1 MGRVAD
7 PIELT
12 PEDRAVLE
20 RWVRSSTCEQRR
32 AERARIVLAAADG
45 ASNEAIAERLGLV
58 RQTVAKWRGRF
69 VTLGVDGLEDAP
81 RPGRPPVYTHDDR
94 LRIVTAVTE
103 EPPEPD
109 SHWTVRAVAAKLAS
123 EVGISASQVWRILDD
138 LDLKPWQTRSWLTSH
153 DPAFWDKAADVCGL
167 YLDPPDNA
175 LVLSVDEKTGMQ
187 AKSRVNPTKPA
198 QPGLT
203 ERREFEYR
211 RHGTAA
217 LFAALDVHSGEVIH
231 DTKERNRSQ
240 DFIEFLELLDAHTP
254 AELTLHLVLDN
265 GSSHASKQTKT
276 WLAAHSDRFVVHHTP
291 THASWLNQ
299 IELFFSIL
307 GRRLLKRGEFESV
320 DDLVNRISGFI
331 TDYNRTAK
339 PFKWTYQGKP
349 LKAA

>member
-1 MGRVAD
+1 
-7 PIELT
+7 
-12 PEDRAVLE
+12 
-20 RWVRSSTCEQRR
+20 
-32 AERARIVLAAADG
+32 
-45 ASNEAIAERLGLV
+45 
-58 RQTVAKWRGRF
+58 
-69 VTLGVDGLEDAP
+69 
-81 RPGRPPVYTHDDR
+81 VYTHDDR

-103 EPPEPD
+103 EPPDPD
-109 SHWTVRAVAAKLAS
+109 SHWTVRAVADKLAS

-187 AKSRVNPTKPA
+187 AKSRTNPTKPA
-198 QPGLT
+198 RPGLT

-231 DTKERNRSQ
+231 DTKARNRSE
-240 DFIEFLELLDAHTP
+240 DFIEFLELLDSHTP

-265 GSSHASKQTKT
+265 GASHVSKQTKT
-276 WLAAHSDRFVVHHTP
+276 WLAAHTDRFVVHHTP

-299 IELFFSIL
+299 VELFFSIL
-307 GRRLLKRGEFESV
+307 GRRLLKRGEFKSV
-320 DDLVNRISGFI
+320 DDLVNRISAFI
-331 TDYNRTAK
+331 TDYNHTAK
-339 PFKWTYQGKP
+339 PFKGTYQGKP